1 MLLDIDFHFR
11 CDSEIQESSWI
22 HIGDWLGGSKTRISC
37 WDTVVRLFFSMCN
50 SVFIMHG
57 INEWSIH
64 ASSIEIFPKEMEI
77 LILYLTLLYPILPYH
92 SSPPSFPPFLLPSLS
107 VLLVYHLQR
116 TLQIWLSKI
125 RKWFA
130 RTIGAASCKHVKFD
144 LPAVHLFLTAEN
156 QKSPTFAGALL
167 KTILV
172 PLSPTHP
179 YSPTGTMLT
188 RTLKK
193 RTLIADLYLHMRQL
207 KQQYLECK
215 WREIKRPWKKG
226 SFIISK
232 LQWRHNCLL
241 CWVR

>member
-1 MLLDIDFHFR
+1 MSDPFMLPVLKYSQKKWKYWSF
-11 CDSEIQESSWI
+11 
-22 HIGDWLGGSKTRISC
+22 IS
-37 WDTVVRLFFSMCN
+37 FYF
-50 SVFIMHG
+50 
-57 INEWSIH
+57 
-64 ASSIEIFPKEMEI
+64 
-77 LILYLTLLYPILPYH
+77 TLPYPIIHPLPLSLH
-92 SSPPSFPPFLLPSLS
+92 SSFPLSLY
-107 VLLVYHLQR
+107 VLVYHLQR

-156 QKSPTFAGALL
+156 QKSPTFTGALL

-193 RTLIADLYLHMRQL
+193 GPSSSLIYIYIWD
-207 KQQYLECK
+207 
-215 WREIKRPWKKG
+215 
-226 SFIISK
+226 
-232 LQWRHNCLL
+232 N
-241 CWVR
+241 